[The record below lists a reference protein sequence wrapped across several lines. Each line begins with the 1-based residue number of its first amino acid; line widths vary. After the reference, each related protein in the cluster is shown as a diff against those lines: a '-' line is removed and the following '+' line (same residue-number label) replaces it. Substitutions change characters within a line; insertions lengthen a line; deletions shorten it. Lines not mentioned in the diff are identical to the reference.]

1 VREEGY
7 DYLDNNPKAIANY
20 KSSRFKPSIGD
31 KSNVKYPDSEPNGY
45 YEIMGLPIPN
55 KAATPISNS
64 KEASTMKPANIRAK
78 SNETATSASAP
89 STSNKYINSSPA
101 TSKAA
106 PSNIPASSAPKVA
119 KKDKLDEAFEKMFG
133 TVPQ

>member
-1 VREEGY
+1 M
-7 DYLDNNPKAIANY
+7 
-20 KSSRFKPSIGD
+20 
-31 KSNVKYPDSEPNGY
+31 KYPDSEPNGY

-55 KAATPISNS
+55 KAATPISSS
-64 KEASTMKPANIRAK
+64 KEASTMKPATIKAK
-78 SNETATSASAP
+78 SNETASSAAAP

-106 PSNIPASSAPKVA
+106 PTNIPASSAPKVA